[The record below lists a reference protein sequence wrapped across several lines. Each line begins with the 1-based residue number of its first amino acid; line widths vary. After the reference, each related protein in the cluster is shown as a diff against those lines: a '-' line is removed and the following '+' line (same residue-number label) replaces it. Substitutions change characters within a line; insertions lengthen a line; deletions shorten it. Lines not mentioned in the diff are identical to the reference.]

1 MRFAAVGIV
10 IAVLIFLISGGHVLF
25 LPLLFLL
32 PFGGMLGHRQR
43 YAHVRYRGGRGY

>member
-32 PFGGMLGHRQR
+32 PFGGMLGHRHR
-43 YAHVRYRGGRGY
+43 YGHVWYRGRRR